1 MEMISR
7 TELLAAK
14 PGDILWIS
22 LKASTSPDEAR
33 EFATSLNRSHL
44 VPDGVIPLLTFD
56 NIVANV
62 RIASIDDIRHYRNTL
77 DEIIASWQLN
87 DEYAD

>member
-7 TELLAAK
+7 TELLVAK
-14 PGDILWIS
+14 PGDILWIN
-22 LKASTSPDEAR
+22 LKSSISPEEAR
-33 EFATSLNRSHL
+33 EFATNLSRSHL
-44 VPDGVIPLLTFD
+44 IPDGVIPLLTFD

-62 RIASIDDIRHYRNTL
+62 RISSIDDIRHYRNTL

-87 DEYAD
+87 DEYTD